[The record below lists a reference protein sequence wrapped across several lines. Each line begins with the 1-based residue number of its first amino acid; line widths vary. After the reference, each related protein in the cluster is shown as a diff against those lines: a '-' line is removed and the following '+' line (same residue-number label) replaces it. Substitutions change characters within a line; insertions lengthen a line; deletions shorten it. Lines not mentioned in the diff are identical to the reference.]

1 MLLVS
6 ASSGNTAERWPLSLL
21 GCRFM
26 GRNRAAVSALVT
38 TPAAPL
44 SPLSFRAQ
52 QCSFSWAPQRG
63 LCPGL
68 SPYVTPRLQQRCGR
82 LGLKLLPAGQRRVCA
97 RVLRAERCAGCSRAR
112 CGGAEHQRGV
122 WAPGSAASASLG
134 LGQKSDLTPS
144 LLLVLHSSVGVAS
157 SCCFVVSC
165 TAWEQVVS
173 QTYFL
178 SARKSLRVQSDKL
191 FWLQKTQTWRG
202 YNPQPVFSFLS
213 PASAGG
219 YLLSAWLATL

>member
-6 ASSGNTAERWPLSLL
+6 ASSGNTAERWLLSLL

-26 GRNRAAVSALVT
+26 GRNQAAVPALVT

-44 SPLSFRAQ
+44 SPLSFRVQ
-52 QCSFSWAPQRG
+52 QCSSSWAPQRG

-68 SPYVTPRLQQRCGR
+68 SPYVVPRLQQWCGR
-82 LGLKLLPAGQRRVCA
+82 LGLKLLRAGAAAQGLCRVP
-97 RVLRAERCAGCSRAR
+97 RAERCAGQSTSTVPGLRQR
-112 CGGAEHQRGV
+112 C
-122 WAPGSAASASLG
+122 
-134 LGQKSDLTPS
+134 LGQLWAGTELRPHFIPVAGIA
-144 LLLVLHSSVGVAS
+144 LLWGVTS

-178 SARKSLRVQSDKL
+178 SASKRLRVQSDKL
-191 FWLQKTQTWRG
+191 FWLQKTQRRRG
-202 YNPQPVFSFLS
+202 YCPQLVFSFLS
-213 PASAGG
+213 PATAGG
-219 YLLSAWLATL
+219 YLLSASISAWLATL